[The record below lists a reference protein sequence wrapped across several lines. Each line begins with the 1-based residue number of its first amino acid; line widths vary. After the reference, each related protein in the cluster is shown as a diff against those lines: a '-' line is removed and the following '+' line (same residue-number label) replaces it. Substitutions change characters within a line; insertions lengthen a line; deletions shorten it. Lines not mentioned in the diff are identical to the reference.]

1 MGNLVSNLPYKIIAV
16 VQSNIRYLLDNPKQL
31 AWCLF
36 CYDRMHLAVR
46 YSGTDTDNPKYI
58 FLDNPET
65 DWPGLSEK
73 ELNTLYEAWGVS
85 VSNDIPNDQC
95 FGVIPK
101 KNMTLDEWVELK
113 LNPGYEY
120 NSLYR
125 TRHDVVNN
133 LFCVIGTGM
142 NWNEDGFIS
151 DGRDGVD
158 EAIFYGYSQAEKEV
172 EPKIRN
178 KIKKICNDRRV
189 RYWFEI
195 LYNTAVEFNQLTGE
209 QKSKL
214 RHNIFYVDRTS
225 MKDDHT
231 FMLRHIRNAKN
242 NVFEKPKNPFME
254 TLERI
259 AKASGKTVEEI
270 EASLDKNDQAEE
282 CEQIKATKEGR
293 FFYPISKNYSNIG
306 RMPDNAHISYVKEAV
321 RIAKIIVSGQ
331 AVTYGEKS
339 GEVRP
344 AHKEMVEVAQ
354 SILDKWESK
363 VYATA

>member
-16 VQSNIRYLLDNPKQL
+16 VQANIRYLLDNPKQL

-46 YSGTDTDNPKYI
+46 YSGTNTDNPKYI
-58 FLDNPET
+58 FLDNPEV

-73 ELNTLYEAWGVS
+73 ELNLLYEAWSVS
-85 VSNDIPNDQC
+85 VSSHIPNDQC

-113 LNPGYEY
+113 LSSEYEY
-120 NSLYR
+120 KSLYR
-125 TRHDVVNN
+125 SRHDVVSS
-133 LFCVIGTGM
+133 LLCALGTGM

-151 DGRDGVD
+151 EGRDGIDKV
-158 EAIFYGYSQAEKEV
+158 IFYGYSQAENEV

-178 KIKKICNDRRV
+178 KIKKICNDKRV
-189 RYWFEI
+189 RHWFEI
-195 LYNTAVEFNQLTGE
+195 LYNTAVEFNQLTGD

-214 RHNIFYVDRTS
+214 HHNIFYVDRTS
-225 MKDDHT
+225 IKDDDM

-242 NVFEKPKNPFME
+242 GIFEKPKSPLAD
-254 TLERI
+254 TLEEI
-259 AKASGKTVEEI
+259 AKFLGKTVEEL
-270 EASLDKNDQAEE
+270 ENSVSLKREE
-282 CEQIKATKEGR
+282 SEQEKATREGR
-293 FFYPISKNYSNIG
+293 FFYPISKEYSKIANI
-306 RMPDNAHISYVKEAV
+306 PDNAHISYVKEAV

-339 GEVRP
+339 GDVKP
-344 AHKEMVEVAQ
+344 MDKETVGVAKK
-354 SILDKWESK
+354 ILDKWESK